1 MRSPIKPM
9 RSPITGGEMVLQE
22 EPYIIEFKGEQRRVM
37 LKNYLCVDTGETF
50 STTDLDVINLH
61 RLKSD
66 YEIV

>member
-1 MRSPIKPM
+1 M

>member
-37 LKNYLCVDTGETF
+37 LKNYLCVDTGETY
-50 STTDLDVINLH
+50 TTGGLDMLNLY

>member
-1 MRSPIKPM
+1 MRSAIKPM